1 MHFVSLIESTASPVN
16 ATSAS
21 QPISRRACITITQE
35 GPPTHLRRLVTCLTF
50 SNRTKARRSNATSNR
65 VLVMPLPE
73 DAFGEWAPN

>member
-35 GPPTHLRRLVTCLTF
+35 GPPTHLRRLVTCLAV
-50 SNRTKARRSNATSNR
+50 SNRTKAEAFERHVKSGSGHAFARRR
-65 VLVMPLPE
+65 L
-73 DAFGEWAPN
+73 W